1 MHIIEIQVQPF
12 HLYIRHQIVS
22 YKLEYSPSYFCNL
35 LRNLGKPKTQ
45 LNTKT
50 KTKIYLQ
57 FRYINNNPD
66 NPLMKNSNYLL
77 NHYIDL
83 CKLSTNLR
91 TNFYNVHVKLKSKK
105 PFFHKKQTPPLSLCT
120 LRIYNIIIVT
130 CIIFLYPLKITY
142 HVLFYVYPFLRTI
155 PMFKHSL

>member
-1 MHIIEIQVQPF
+1 MHNNEIQVQLF
-12 HLYIRHQIVS
+12 HLYIRHQIVITNQNIHLVIS
-22 YKLEYSPSYFCNL
+22 ATCYVTQANQKH
-35 LRNLGKPKTQ
+35 TQ

-66 NPLMKNSNYLL
+66 NPLMKNSNYPLKITY
-77 NHYIDL
+77 NL

-105 PFFHKKQTPPLSLCT
+105 PFFHKKQTPPPLSLCT

-130 CIIFLYPLKITY
+130 CIMY
-142 HVLFYVYPFLRTI
+142 HI
-155 PMFKHSL
+155 CIH